1 MIQIDL
7 AVRRR
12 PEKLTSLQFLL
23 LFLGILIGTSLIVG
37 IGLILQWNS
46 LNNLADEIGEL
57 GVKRDSLEAL
67 EAEIIR
73 YKDLK
78 DSHSELML
86 VMEDARKDTERRLD
100 ILRLLRT
107 ELEPGMKF
115 LSCRIGPDSVIT
127 RCLSPSNVKVAR
139 YLEELSRSGLLRVI
153 ESEPQGT
160 RQGLIEHRVLLK
172 IQ

>member
-12 PEKLTSLQFLL
+12 SEKLTSLQFLL
-23 LFLGILIGTSLIVG
+23 LLLGILIGTSFIVG
-37 IGLILQWNS
+37 IGLVLQWSS

-57 GVKRDSLEAL
+57 GVKRDSLEVL
-67 EAEIIR
+67 EAEISR

-78 DSHSELML
+78 DTYSGLMFAL
-86 VMEDARKDTERRLD
+86 EDARKDTERRLD

-107 ELEPGMKF
+107 ELEPGMRF
-115 LSCRIGPDSVIT
+115 LSCRIEPDSVLT

-139 YLEELSRSGLLRVI
+139 YVEELSRSGLLRVI
-153 ESEPQGT
+153 GSEPQGT

-172 IQ
+172 IP

>member
-12 PEKLTSLQFLL
+12 PEKLTSLQLLL
-23 LFLGILIGTSLIVG
+23 LFLGILLGTSLIVG
-37 IGLILQWNS
+37 IGLVLQWNS
-46 LNNLADEIGEL
+46 LNNLTDEIGEL
-57 GVKRDSLEAL
+57 GVKRDSLETL
-67 EAEIIR
+67 EAEINR

-86 VMEDARKDTERRLD
+86 AMEDARKDTERRLD
-100 ILRLLRT
+100 ILKLLRT

-115 LSCRIGPDSVIT
+115 LSCRIGPDSVII

-139 YLEELSRSGLLRVI
+139 YLEELSRSDLLSVI

-172 IQ
+172 IP